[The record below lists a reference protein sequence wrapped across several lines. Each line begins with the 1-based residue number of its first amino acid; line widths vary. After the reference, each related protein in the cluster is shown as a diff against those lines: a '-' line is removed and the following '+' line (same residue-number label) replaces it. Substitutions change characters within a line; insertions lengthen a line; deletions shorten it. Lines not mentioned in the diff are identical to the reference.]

1 MTGLFDLTTEQLEKL
16 KSEAPTFWA
25 KLDGDVRDYLDKIIE
40 GEERIEEIHNQ
51 INEQLTQTTFDG
63 VYSNFIDTLMDMKA
77 SSKDAAEDISEYFM
91 QAMLSEQIGTLYQDK
106 LKKWYE
112 KFAKGMEDGSLT
124 ESERNAL
131 NSEYMGYIEEAMKL
145 RDELAA
151 ATGYDKI
158 SQESTSQSSTSR
170 GFGTEMT
177 HEDAGE
183 LSGRFTAL
191 QIAGEEIKN
200 QNIIQ
205 SQSLNLL
212 TVKADALLSI
222 NTETR
227 NIADDTRDL
236 IAQSYLELVQISEN
250 TGAIVKPIQQMQ
262 RDIAEVKKNT
272 AKL

>member
-1 MTGLFDLTTEQLEKL
+1 MLEITLIKDIIQYI
-16 KSEAPTFWA
+16 S
-25 KLDGDVRDYLDKIIE
+25 KI
-40 GEERIEEIHNQ
+40 GERIEEIHNQ
-51 INEQLTQTTFDG
+51 INEQLTQITFDG

-91 QAMLSEQIGTLYQDK
+91 RAMLSEQVGALYQDK

-131 NSEYMGYIEEAMKL
+131 NAEYMGYIEEAMKL

-158 SQESTSQSSTSR
+158 SQESTSQSASSK
-170 GFGTEMT
+170 GFQVMSQDT
-177 HEDAGE
+177 GE
-183 LSGRFTAL
+183 ELNGRFTAL
-191 QIAGEEIKN
+191 QISNEEIKN
-200 QNIIQ
+200 QNTIQ

-212 TVKADALLSI
+212 TAKADAILSI

-250 TGAIVKPIQQMQ
+250 TGAIVKPIIQIQKDM
-262 RDIAEVKKNT
+262 AEVKNNT
-272 AKL
+272 SKL